1 MSGADTRERTPAQLE
16 TLLAQGVLSAIDV
29 HFART
34 MARLASERDMSVEL
48 AAALA
53 SRQVQHGHVC
63 LELARLCRGE
73 LAIEAEGTV
82 AAAIEWPALEPW
94 LAALRRSALIGDARA
109 TTPLVLD
116 ASARLYLR
124 RYFEH
129 EHGLLQALATRVT
142 TAAAVDLGV
151 LRAGLDRLFGAS
163 SGPPAQPS
171 PASAGKPARARNA
184 DRQLDLF
191 AQANPVEAT
200 NAEPDLQ
207 RVAAERAVLRDFAV
221 ISGGPGTGKTSTVVK
236 ILALLVEQARARG
249 SQPPRMH
256 LLAPTGKAAAR
267 LSEAIKRA
275 KATLAAEPEV
285 CAAIVENASTI
296 HRALGA
302 TGIGGQR
309 FRHDREAPLATDV
322 VVVDEA
328 SMVDLALMAR
338 LIDAVPARARMILL
352 GDKNQLA
359 SVEAGAV
366 LGDLCGAGLS
376 PLPSAPMAGCI
387 VHLTRSYRYAQD
399 SGIRKLA
406 DAIQAAQAQRALEL
420 LCDARLP
427 DITLIDDGQG
437 DALPEALLRAAV
449 QGFASFFDA
458 QEAGEKLRA
467 LERFRVLCAH
477 RRGPFGQT
485 AVNLAIE
492 AALRNAGL
500 VAGRAERYAGRPIL
514 ITQNDYQARLFNGD
528 VGVLLADTREPE
540 RLRAHF
546 AAEDGRTRDIAAAR
560 LPPHESVYAMSVHK
574 SQGSEFDEVAVVL
587 PPEASPV
594 LSRELLYTAVTRART
609 RVVVYAKRAVL
620 EHCVL
625 KAVQRASGLRDLLWR
640 V

>member
-1 MSGADTRERTPAQLE
+1 
-16 TLLAQGVLSAIDV
+16 VLSAIDV
-29 HFART
+29 HFARA
-34 MARLASERDMSVEL
+34 MAQLAGEADARVAL

-53 SRQVQHGHVC
+53 SRQVQNGHVC
-63 LELARLCRGE
+63 LELARLCNGE
-73 LAIEAEGTV
+73 LAIEAEHGAG
-82 AAAIEWPALEPW
+82 AAPEWPALEPW
-94 LAALRRSALIGDARA
+94 LAALRASALIGDAA
-109 TTPLVLD
+109 AATPLVLD
-116 ASARLYLR
+116 DGARLYLR

-129 EHGLLQALATRVT
+129 EHGLLQALSARVAQT
-142 TAAAVDLGV
+142 AAVDRGA
-151 LRAGLDRLFGAS
+151 LRDGLDRLFGADPAAT
-163 SGPPAQPS
+163 PPM
-171 PASAGKPARARNA
+171 PAPGARKSRARAS

-191 AQANPVEAT
+191 APAGLTSAPSAP
-200 NAEPDLQ
+200 AGDPDLQ
-207 RVAAERAVLRDFAV
+207 RVAAERAVLRNFAV

-236 ILALLVEQARARG
+236 ILALLVEQARALG
-249 SQPPRMH
+249 SAPPRMH

-267 LSEAIKRA
+267 LSEAITRA
-275 KATLAAEPEV
+275 KLTLDATPEV
-285 CAAIVENASTI
+285 RAAIAENASTI
-296 HRALGA
+296 HRALG
-302 TGIGGQR
+302 TRGFGSQR
-309 FRHDREAPLATDV
+309 FRHDRESPLATDV

-338 LIDAVPARARMILL
+338 LIDAVPARARVILL

-366 LGDLCGAGLS
+366 LGDVCGAGLD
-376 PLPSAPMAGCI
+376 PPPPAPIAQCI
-387 VHLTRSYRYAQD
+387 VHLTRSYRYAED

-406 DAIQAAQAQRALEL
+406 SAIQAADADRVLEL
-420 LCDARLP
+420 LCDARVS
-427 DITLIDDGQG
+427 DVTLVDPGAG
-437 DALPEALLRAAV
+437 DALPETLLRAAAA
-449 QGFASFFDA
+449 GFAPFFAATEPGD
-458 QEAGEKLRA
+458 KLRA

-492 AALRNAGL
+492 AALRSAGL
-500 VAGRAERYAGRPIL
+500 ISGNTDRYASRPIL

-528 VGVLLADTREPE
+528 VGVLLPDAHETE

-546 AAEDGRTRDIAAAR
+546 AADDGHTRDIAAAR

-594 LSRELLYTAVTRART
+594 LSRELLYTAVTRARA

-620 EHCVL
+620 EQCVR
-625 KAVQRASGLRDLLWR
+625 KAVQRASGLRDLLWQ